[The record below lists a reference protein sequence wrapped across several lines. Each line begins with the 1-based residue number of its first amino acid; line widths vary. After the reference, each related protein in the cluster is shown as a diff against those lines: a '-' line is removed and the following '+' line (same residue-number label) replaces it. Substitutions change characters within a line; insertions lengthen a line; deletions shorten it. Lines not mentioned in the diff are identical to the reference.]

1 MVEPGA
7 TTSPTGPPGS
17 PAGRRAPANPAYIVL
32 IALSVGLALADAS
45 VVVLALPELYATF
58 GVSLVEV
65 SWVITSYNVAVV
77 AGAAVLLAV
86 RVRPGRLTAFGSV
99 VFAVSSV
106 VCGVAPSFAV
116 LVAGRAVQGLGAA
129 CLLIGSLPFLVS
141 LTGSEERARSVWG
154 GAGALG
160 VAAGPALG
168 GVLTQLFSWRGI
180 FWVQAPLA
188 ALALIASLRQRSG
201 SETGVGP
208 AQVTLAAGLADV
220 AFVALFAS
228 LVGALFLSVLLFIVV
243 WGYSPL
249 NSAVVVS
256 VLALGTLAVGP
267 LGRALPRWVA
277 ALSGG
282 WMLSGGLLCLAWL
295 PATNAGYAASAL
307 GFCGC
312 GFGLVNAVLERR
324 SLPEGSELGRPGNL
338 VIGAK
343 HVGFVL
349 GLLVVAPALAG
360 ALTSAT
366 RTATANAA
374 AVVLDAP
381 LELKVKVPLA
391 LDMKDLVGQA
401 RRGELPDLRGP
412 FDRRAGSGP
421 AVTETRDE
429 VTGAVEATITRAFRP
444 SFVAAALFAVAATIV
459 AVGVAL
465 EGDPE

>member
-1 MVEPGA
+1 V
-7 TTSPTGPPGS
+7 
-17 PAGRRAPANPAYIVL
+17 VL
-32 IALSVGLALADAS
+32 IALSVGLAFADAS
-45 VVVLALPELYATF
+45 VVVLALPELYGTF
-58 GVSLVEV
+58 RVSLVEV

-77 AGAAVLLAV
+77 AGAMVLLAV
-86 RVRPGRLTAFGSV
+86 RVRPGRLTVFGSV
-99 VFAVSSV
+99 VFAASSV
-106 VCGVAPSFAV
+106 VCGLAPSFAV
-116 LVAGRAVQGLGAA
+116 LVAARSAQGLGAA

-141 LTGSEERARSVWG
+141 LTGSTERARSVWG
-154 GAGALG
+154 YAGALG
-160 VAAGPALG
+160 VAVGPALG
-168 GVLTQLFSWRGI
+168 GVLTQLFSWRSI

-188 ALALIASLRQRSG
+188 ALALIASQRCRR
-201 SETGVGP
+201 SEAEADTGP
-208 AQVTLAAGLADV
+208 ARVTLTAGLADV
-220 AFVALFAS
+220 AFVLLFAS

-249 NSAVVVS
+249 ESALVVS
-256 VLALGTLAVGP
+256 VLAVGTLAVGP
-267 LGRALPRWVA
+267 LGRGLPRWAA

-282 WMLSGGLLCLAWL
+282 WMLSGGLLGLAWL
-295 PATNAGYAASAL
+295 PATSAGYAATAL

-312 GFGLVNAVLERR
+312 GFGLVNAVLDRR
-324 SLPEGSELGRPGNL
+324 SLGGGADLRRPGNL

-366 RTATANAA
+366 RTATATAA

-391 LDMKDLVGQA
+391 LDMKDLVGEA
-401 RRGELPDLRGP
+401 RRGEIPDLRGP

-421 AVTETRDE
+421 AVTETRDR
-429 VTGAVEATITRAFRP
+429 VTDAVEATITRAFRP
-444 SFVAAALFAVAATIV
+444 SFVAAALFAAAATIV

-465 EGDPE
+465 ERDRG